1 MPAPTPP
8 PAPLPLPRYLQLL
21 WDVEE
26 SGRRGPKPGRSIQE
40 IGAAAVGLADREGL
54 EAVSMKAVAAEL
66 GLTTMSLYR
75 YVDSKDELGA
85 VMLDVAYGPVG
96 DRLTHR
102 GRWRT
107 RLEAWARVV
116 AELCREHPWIVD
128 ISLPGPPLTPNAIEW
143 MEAGV
148 RALAPTGLTGQQ
160 QLSSLLVVDGY
171 VRDHVRM
178 CVRFGLIG
186 DPHDNGQLY
195 GARLAQLIDP
205 ARFPLVSAAQGAFED
220 DDTDF
225 FETELTFGLGLLL
238 DGIGAMVDRS
248 N

>member
-1 MPAPTPP
+1 MPDTTAPT
-8 PAPLPLPRYLQLL
+8 ALPLPRYLQLL
-21 WDVEE
+21 WGIEE
-26 SGRRGPKPGRSIQE
+26 SGRRGPKPGRNIRE
-40 IGAAAVGLADREGL
+40 IGAAAVALADRHGL

-75 YVDSKDELGA
+75 YVDSKDELSA

-107 RLEAWARVV
+107 RTEAWARAV
-116 AELCREHPWIVD
+116 AEMCREHPWIVD
-128 ISLPGPPLTPNAIEW
+128 LDLPGPPLTPHTIDW

-148 RALAPTGLTGQQ
+148 RALAPAGLTRQQ
-160 QLSSLLVVDGY
+160 QLSSLLVIDGY

-178 CVRFGLIG
+178 SVRFGLIG
-186 DPHDNGQLY
+186 EPTEDGRLY
-195 GARLAQLIDP
+195 GARLAQLVDP
-205 ARFPLVSAAQGAFED
+205 SRFPLLSAAQGAFED

-238 DGIGAMVDRS
+238 DGIGAMVDGA